1 MKAPTLY
8 KTRKKASIAST
19 VVAAILWIV
28 VWQACALLVDKPLFL
43 PYPISVFKEF
53 CRLMAASD
61 FWYSVFSSVI
71 NIIIGY
77 VLGVLAGIVLA
88 WVSYL
93 NTGIEAVLALP
104 IKIIRAVPV
113 ASFIIL
119 ALLWLSSTYL
129 SILISFL
136 MVLPIVYT
144 NVLTGLKNAN
154 EQLLEMAHCYNMS
167 LRNRISYLYV
177 PAAMPYLTSALSTGA
192 GLAWKSGIAAEV
204 IGITRNSIGNHLYQ
218 AKIYLETTELF
229 AWTIAVII
237 ISILFEKAISLII
250 KKLCHS

>member
-1 MKAPTLY
+1 MKAPALY
-8 KTRKKASIAST
+8 KTRKKTFITAT
-19 VVAAILWIV
+19 VLAAILWIV
-28 VWQACALLVDKPLFL
+28 VWQTCAVIVDKPLFL
-43 PYPISVFKEF
+43 PYPVSVFMTF
-53 CRLMAASD
+53 GRLMSKSY
-61 FWYSVFSSVI
+61 FWHSVLSSVI

-136 MVLPIVYT
+136 MVLPIIYT
-144 NVLTGLKNAN
+144 NVLTGLKNAS

-167 LRNRISYLYV
+167 LRNKISYLYV
-177 PAAMPYLTSALSTGA
+177 PAAMPHLTSALSTGA

-204 IGITRNSIGNHLYQ
+204 IGITRNSIGNNLYQ
-218 AKIYLETTELF
+218 SKIYLETTELF
-229 AWTIAVII
+229 AWTITVII
-237 ISILFEKAISLII
+237 ISLLFEKTISLII
-250 KKLCHS
+250 KKLC